1 MARAAR
7 AWGPARHAVLADV
20 LGVRSQCYAGLS
32 QKGAGLR
39 GIDYVLGAALVA
51 IVVLAI
57 ASMIGVPLGPVDPAL
72 LMTRALDALTPA

>member
-1 MARAAR
+1 M
-7 AWGPARHAVLADV
+7 
-20 LGVRSQCYAGLS
+20 
-32 QKGAGLR
+32 R